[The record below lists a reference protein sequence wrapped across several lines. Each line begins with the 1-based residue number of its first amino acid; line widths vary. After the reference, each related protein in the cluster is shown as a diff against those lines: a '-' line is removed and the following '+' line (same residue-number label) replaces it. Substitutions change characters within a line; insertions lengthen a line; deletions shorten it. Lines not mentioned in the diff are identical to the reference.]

1 MNKAELKERVMD
13 LLTIGDNKDA
23 WKMVDTECSVDVV
36 WKACVTDTKESVNT
50 TTCCTVH
57 SWTTTEYLGSINRML
72 LYKKEMDP
80 KTNCYND

>member
-1 MNKAELKERVMD
+1 MNKAELKERLMD
-13 LLTIGDNKDA
+13 LLTSGDNKDA

-57 SWTTTEYLGSINRML
+57 
-72 LYKKEMDP
+72 
-80 KTNCYND
+80 